1 MIKKLSPCLLLLIHL
16 FSCADDESA
25 VITDGGTAY
34 HSRAVGSSAS
44 DLLAATNFSS
54 LRVELVYVEGH
65 EPTAGTLTNLKS
77 FLEKRL
83 NKPQGITIQKT
94 AIASPKLAPYSLKD
108 IEQVE
113 RDFRTLHNQG
123 NSLAVFAFVADGA
136 YAENENVLGVAYR
149 NTSVALFGTKIDQY
163 SGGIGQ
169 PSQTLLETTVM
180 NHEFGHIMG
189 LVNVGVP
196 PQTDHQDTAHGRHC
210 DVESCLMYWTA
221 ETGDAVANLVG
232 LSQAPDLDSQCIAD
246 LQAQGGK

>member
-1 MIKKLSPCLLLLIHL
+1 MIKKLSPCLLLLLHL
-16 FSCADDESA
+16 FSCADDESSVVA
-25 VITDGGTAY
+25 DGTAY
-34 HSRAVGSSAS
+34 HNQAVGKSAT
-44 DLLAATNFSS
+44 DLLAAASFSS
-54 LRVELVYVEGH
+54 LKVEVVYVEGH
-65 EPTAGTLTNLKS
+65 EPTAGTLTNLKA

-83 NKPQGITIQKT
+83 NKPQGIIIQKT
-94 AIASPKLAPYSLKD
+94 AIASPKLAPYSIRD

-113 RDFRTLHNQG
+113 RDFRALHNQG
-123 NSLAVFAFVADGA
+123 NSLAVFAFIADGA
-136 YAENENVLGVAYR
+136 YADNENVFGKAYK

-169 PSQTLLETTVM
+169 PSKTLLATTVM

-189 LVNVGVP
+189 LVNIGVL

-210 DVESCLMYWTA
+210 DVKNCLMYWTA

-232 LSQAPDLDSQCIAD
+232 LSQAPNLDSQCIAD